1 MAFDPQGKFIATG
14 CGDKKARIFSA
25 ETHALEAELEHGD
38 PVRGQGGKRA
48 QEPARQGVLERVGGQ
63 NPCTGLGGAMRP
75 KNNARRIEG
84 GPDRGSR
91 AERAVQRSMWT
102 DWTRSEARR
111 SVR

>member
-14 CGDKKARIFSA
+14 CNDKKARIFSA
-25 ETHALEAELEHGD
+25 ETHALEAELEHRG

-75 KNNARRIEG
+75 KTARGESRAVRTEN
-84 GPDRGSR
+84 PR
-91 AERAVQRSMWT
+91 AERG
-102 DWTRSEARR
+102 E
-111 SVR
+111 